1 MRIWL
6 LRLDMNGS
14 EYKEERRILMEN
26 LSGHAAFRTE
36 EDKVRWQA
44 RQNEKRD
51 ALRAAK
57 QMEVT
62 DDADAE

>member
-1 MRIWL
+1 
-6 LRLDMNGS
+6 
-14 EYKEERRILMEN
+14 MEN